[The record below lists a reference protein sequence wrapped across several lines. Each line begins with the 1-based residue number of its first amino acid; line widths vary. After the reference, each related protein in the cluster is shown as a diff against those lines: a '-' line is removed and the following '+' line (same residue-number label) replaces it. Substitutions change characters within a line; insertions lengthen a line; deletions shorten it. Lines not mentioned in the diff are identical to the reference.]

1 MVRLNGRKPVDAGAS
16 NRLLKYASTAKRRD
30 FNASMNRGLVQS
42 SYDLRAIARALGGV
56 VVGRQVLAPGPG
68 HSPKDRS
75 LSITLSV
82 GAPDGFLAFSHAG
95 DDFAACRDF
104 VKAKLGVDGD
114 RWRED
119 RGGCRKAALL
129 PSCAESDRAVAAL
142 RIWADTHELRGS
154 VAEAYLASRGII
166 ASSST
171 ALRFHPSLK
180 HPCGSRWPALVALI
194 TRGVDGESI
203 AIHRTFVTCHGKA
216 PVDPAKMM
224 LGPTRGGAVR
234 LAEASDKLMIGEGIE
249 SCLSVMQVT
258 GIPTWAALST
268 SGLKTLALPEGVRDV
283 VILADGDDAG
293 ERAAMQAARRWKGEG
308 RRVRIARPPRGEDF
322 NDVARRNVLSK
333 EVA

>member
-1 MVRLNGRKPVDAGAS
+1 MDEHVAGGFSGLSFLVESAEISAGREVRMIIRS
-16 NRLLKYASTAKRRD
+16 
-30 FNASMNRGLVQS
+30 
-42 SYDLRAIARALGGV
+42 DLRSIALALGGV
-56 VVGRQVLAPGPG
+56 VVGRQVLAPGPY

-75 LSITLSV
+75 LSITLSAT
-82 GAPDGFLAFSHAG
+82 APDGFLAFSHAG

-104 VKAKLGVDGD
+104 VKAKLGVGAD
-114 RWRED
+114 RWRESH
-119 RGGCRKAALL
+119 GGRCRKDA
-129 PSCAESDRAVAAL
+129 PRPFCDESDRTEAAL
-142 RIWADTHELRGS
+142 RIWADTRELQGS
-154 VAEAYLASRGII
+154 VAETYLASRGI
-166 ASSST
+166 AAPSST
-171 ALRFHPSLK
+171 SLRFHPLLN
-180 HPCGSRWPALVALI
+180 HPCGSLWPALVALV
-194 TRGVDGESI
+194 TRGIDGEPI
-203 AIHRTFVTCHGKA
+203 AIHRTFVTCSGKA

-234 LAEASDKLMIGEGIE
+234 LARATNKLMIGEGVE
-249 SCLSVMQVT
+249 SCLSAMQVT

-322 NDVARRNVLSK
+322 NDVARRNALSK